1 MTTISKF
8 GKIYTHA
15 LKLAPT
21 ATTKLVYATL
31 TTFAD
36 ANTREAFPKHET
48 IAEIVGVSVRTI
60 ERSIADLKK
69 VGLIEVVGYKTYP
82 NGYKSANVYKLL
94 DSYPSPVSGE
104 IADETISP
112 AIPDVSHPT
121 PVSGQEQTIE
131 HTNTT
136 TTNKQLPRVKK
147 SKPKI
152 RARKLTKSRMKKLVP
167 SSSVAFSSS
176 VPSSSSAF
184 NDSGSSRRKF
194 KANSIDILEHIES
207 NGSCSV
213 DEIIRFGTFTNEPSD
228 IEQMV
233 SVLSRRN
240 RIVADGDRWM
250 VR

>member
-1 MTTISKF
+1 MTTLPRF

-21 ATTKLVYATL
+21 ASSKLVYATL

-36 ANTREAFPKHET
+36 ANSREAYPKHET
-48 IAEIVGVSVRTI
+48 IAEIIGVSVRTV

-69 VGLIEVVGYKTYP
+69 VGLIEVVGHKTYP
-82 NGYKSANVYKLL
+82 NGYKAANVYKLI

-104 IADETISP
+104 IGSDAISP

-131 HTNTT
+131 HTNIT
-136 TTNKQLPRVKK
+136 TTNKQVTNKPISRVKK

-152 RARKLTKSRMKKLVP
+152 KARKLNTSRMKKMA
-167 SSSVAFSSS
+167 SSVSEYQQ
-176 VPSSSSAF
+176 PSR
-184 NDSGSSRRKF
+184 NRF
-194 KANSIDILEHIES
+194 KANSIDILEHIETH
-207 NGSCSV
+207 GSCSV
-213 DEIIRFGTFTNEPSD
+213 DEIIRFGTFSNEPSD

-240 RIVADGDRWM
+240 RIVADGERWM